1 MTYEDASW
9 LVDLAAESYLSTRHT
24 ALQAQ
29 LARFVLNYD
38 LETYDTEVVRE
49 RIISFQFRLR
59 IMEIR
64 RRLESPVYEDEHVGL
79 QFELDETIAA
89 ARQLLIEATEDPRLQ
104 FTASRG

>member
-9 LVDLAAESYLSTRHT
+9 LVDLSAEPYLSTRHT

-29 LARFVLNYD
+29 LARFVINYD
-38 LETYDTEVVRE
+38 LDTYDAEVVRE
-49 RIISFQFRLR
+49 QFSRFQFQLR

-64 RRLESPVYEDEHVGL
+64 RRLSRETYTDEHAALRTEFKDAV
-79 QFELDETIAA
+79 AA
-89 ARQLLIEATEDPRLQ
+89 ARQVLIAATEDPRLQ

>member
-1 MTYEDASW
+1 MTYEDANW
-9 LVDLAAESYLSTRHT
+9 LVDFSAEPYLSTRHT
-24 ALQAQ
+24 ALQSQ
-29 LARFVLNYD
+29 VARFVLNYD

-49 RIISFQFRLR
+49 RFGSFQFRLR

-64 RRLESPVYEDEHVGL
+64 RRLASSTYEDEHVGL
-79 QFELDETIAA
+79 QFELDKAITA